1 MFNERKVAQM
11 AAYMLKRR
19 GGTMSHLKLI
29 KLLYLADRSSLASYG
44 ASISGDTFYSLPNG
58 PVLSRTLNL
67 MAGVIESEAQGW
79 ESWIS
84 DRAEHQV
91 SLRKDFDLND
101 LDYLSKADITILD
114 SIWQQFGAMS
124 RWQLV
129 NYTHDGNCPE
139 WEDPNGS
146 SITITPTRI
155 FSALGKS
162 NEEASILASEIEAAK
177 SIDRLFASL

>member
-11 AAYMLKRR
+11 AAYLLKRR

-29 KLLYLADRSSLASYG
+29 KLLYLADREALNSYG
-44 ASISGDTFYSLPNG
+44 ASISGDSFFSLPNG

-67 MAGVIESEAQGW
+67 MAGVIESETQGW
-79 ESWIS
+79 ETWIS

-91 SLRKDFDLND
+91 SLRQDFELND
-101 LDYLSKADITILD
+101 LDYLSRADIDILD
-114 SIWQQFGAMS
+114 SVWQQFGAMN

-129 NYTHDGNCPE
+129 EYTHSGNCPE
-139 WEDPNGS
+139 WENPNGS
-146 SITITPTRI
+146 SAPITHIKI

-162 NEEASILASEIEAAK
+162 QEDAAILASDIEAEK
-177 SIDRLFASL
+177 TIDRIFANL

>member
-29 KLLYLADRSSLASYG
+29 KLLYLSDRAALNSYG
-44 ASISGDTFYSLPNG
+44 ASISGDSFFSLPNG
-58 PVLSRTLNL
+58 PVLSRTLEL

-79 ESWIS
+79 ETWIS

-91 SLRKDFDLND
+91 SLRQDFDLRE
-101 LDYLSKADITILD
+101 LDYLSPADIEILENV
-114 SIWQQFGAMS
+114 WQEFGAMS

-129 NYTHDGNCPE
+129 DYTHGGNCPE
-139 WEDPNGS
+139 WENPNGS
-146 SITITPTRI
+146 SAPITPHEI

-162 NEEASILASEIEAAK
+162 PEDAAALASNIEAEK

>member
-1 MFNERKVAQM
+1 M
-11 AAYMLKRR
+11 AAYLLKRR

-29 KLLYLADRSSLASYG
+29 KLLYLADREALNSYG
-44 ASISGDTFYSLPNG
+44 ASISGDSFFSLPNG

-67 MAGVIESEAQGW
+67 MAGVIESETQGW
-79 ESWIS
+79 ETWIS

-91 SLRKDFDLND
+91 SLRQDFDLD
-101 LDYLSKADITILD
+101 ALDYLSRADVDILD
-114 SIWQQFGAMS
+114 SIWQQFGAMT

-129 NYTHDGNCPE
+129 EYTHNGNCPE
-139 WEDPNGS
+139 WENPNGS
-146 SITITPTRI
+146 SAQITHFEI

-162 NEEASILASEIEAAK
+162 HEDAAILASDIEAEK